1 MRTVQRY
8 IHGQIYKAVLF
19 VCVGFLGLFSFF
31 DVISELTFTSRT
43 PIPYGMKN
51 ALVHTLLLMPGHT
64 YELLPIALLIGAIF
78 VMAGLAQSSEFTILR
93 TGGLGPGQALRSL
106 LWLGALFTVLTFVT
120 GDYIAPRTEKLAQF
134 YKAQFEGNITAGRT
148 GAWIKENVDG
158 IDRIV
163 NIGQLTAEGQMR
175 DLRIFD
181 FDQQGALAQM
191 RKAETGEFA
200 DNGWRLGNVSSTI
213 TQAAS
218 SAQTE
223 SSTQEASTTQAANK
237 QQQGGSQQQVV
248 RQLLG
253 EQELKTGIKQTMVAA
268 ALLNPNRMSTY
279 ELYRYISHLKANN
292 QSAQSYE
299 VQFWRRLFYPLSCL
313 VMVMLA
319 LPFAY
324 LHFRSGNITTVV
336 FIGVV
341 VGVSFFLL
349 NNLFGYIA
357 NLREWLPWVSAAV
370 PSLIYMALSLF
381 AFRWLVR
388 YR

>member
-292 QSAQSYE
+292 QSAQS
-299 VQFWRRLFYPLSCL
+299 L

-319 LPFAY
+319 LPCAY
-324 LHFRSGNITTVV
+324 LHFRSGNITPVV